1 MFYRPSKLL
10 SGLIILVQVKSRG
23 CASTSLRLM
32 ILVKFNYTFILSLRL
47 ILSFK
52 CLRSAVGCWAMAL
65 KYFTNFS
72 CRLSFRRPMTASFP
86 VRDFHTNFF
95 FTFFFFFGVVAE
107 QKLTL
112 AMQST
117 CCWMRFLVTNLRD
130 TVHIGKHMRAHT
142 QQLFHYQVSAVE

>member
-10 SGLIILVQVKSRG
+10 SCLIILVQVKSRG

-32 ILVKFNYTFILSLRL
+32 ILVKFNYTIILSLRL

-52 CLRSAVGCWAMAL
+52 CLRSAVGCWAIAP
-65 KYFTNFS
+65 KFFTNFS

-86 VRDFHTNFF
+86 VRDFLTNGI
-95 FTFFFFFGVVAE
+95 TFFYFGVAAE

-112 AMQST
+112 AMENT
-117 CCWMRFLVTNLRD
+117 CCWMRFLVTICVTQFTSRN
-130 TVHIGKHMRAHT
+130 MRAHT
-142 QQLFHYQVSAVE
+142 QQLFHYHVSAVE